1 MLKYTENEVKLK
13 ALKWLLDKY
22 RSGGFELD
30 LLHNLSQEVFKLFPV
45 DSEPVVPS
53 VSERL
58 NLIEQMIIAE
68 GTALQPEILK
78 KLQALT
84 TETTKMEAAHAEW
97 EKVSEEQIALQEE
110 YCVVAH
116 ATINSVSRNI
126 LNGEI
131 EVWRNDTN
139 YNVAGGYFTVTDAE
153 LGNANPTEFW
163 DGYIQAKITELETG
177 LFR

>member
-1 MLKYTENEVKLK
+1 MLKYTEKEVKLK

-22 RSGGFELD
+22 RGGGLGLD
-30 LLHNLSQEVFKLFPV
+30 LLQNLSQEVLKLFPT
-45 DSEPVVPS
+45 DPEPVVPN

-78 KLQALT
+78 KLQALNA
-84 TETTKMEAAHAEW
+84 ETTKMEALHAEW
-97 EKVSEEQIALQEE
+97 EKTHGEQVTMQEE
-110 YCVVAH
+110 YCVVAYT
-116 ATINSVSRNI
+116 TISSVSRNI
-126 LNGEI
+126 FNGEL
-131 EVWRNDTN
+131 EVWRNDPD
-139 YNVAGGYFTVTDAE
+139 YNAAGGYFTVTDAE
-153 LGNANPTEFW
+153 LGNADPVEFW